1 MADVSVPVRPA
12 GADPVTPAAT
22 GGEQL
27 LVVAGETSGDLH
39 GARLL
44 AELRLLVPGLTAFGL
59 GGPELRAAGL
69 EAVADSSEV
78 AVVGVVEVLKV
89 LPRIRQVFGAL
100 LAEVDRRRPRAA
112 VLIDFPDFNLRLA
125 GRLARRGVSVI
136 YYISPQVWAWR
147 RGRVRTIARRVD
159 LMLVLFPFE
168 VDFYR
173 RSGVPAVHVGH
184 PLVDEVPRLPS
195 AWDRGLAAGEPYRLA
210 LLPGSRRGEVEALLP
225 VMLQAAARL
234 AAELPV
240 AVSLIR
246 APGIPEAML
255 AAHVEAF
262 RRRGAGGAE
271 GGGGARGERD
281 GGRDGGG
288 TAGLAL
294 PVRVVSEDRFGAI
307 ADSHLAL
314 CASGTATLEVG
325 LLGTPMVVL
334 YRLARWSY
342 VLAKL
347 LVRLPNFAM
356 VNLVLGREVV
366 PELLQDEAEPERIA
380 TEALRLLVDGEARA
394 RVRAGLA
401 ELRPRLGEGGA
412 SARAA
417 RQVAEVLARV
427 RGAGAGGL
435 AA

>member
-1 MADVSVPVRPA
+1 VTAAPA
-12 GADPVTPAAT
+12 GDAPAI
-22 GGEQL
+22 GGSCDSRGSRGGDEL
-27 LVVAGETSGDLH
+27 LVVAGEASGDLH

-44 AELRLLVPGLTAFGL
+44 AELRRLVPGLRAFGL
-59 GGPELRAAGL
+59 GGTELRAAGL
-69 EAVADSSEV
+69 DAVADSSEV

-89 LPRIRQVFGAL
+89 LPRVRQVFAAL
-100 LAEVDRRRPRAA
+100 LAAADRRRPRAA

-125 GRLARRGVSVI
+125 GRLARRGIPVI

-168 VDFYR
+168 VEFYR
-173 RSGVPAVHVGH
+173 RSGVRAVHVGH

-195 AWDRGLAAGEPYRLA
+195 AWDRELAAGEPYRLA

-225 VMLQAAARL
+225 AMLGAAARV

-246 APGIPEAML
+246 APGIPEEVL
-255 AAHVEAF
+255 AEHVEAF
-262 RRRGAGGAE
+262 RRRTAGG
-271 GGGGARGERD
+271 RGQE
-281 GGRDGGG
+281 
-288 TAGLAL
+288 L
-294 PVRVVSEDRFGAI
+294 PVRVESADRFGAI

-325 LLGTPMVVL
+325 LLGTPMIVL

-342 VLAKL
+342 LLARL

-366 PELLQDEAEPERIA
+366 PELLQGEAEPERIGA
-380 TEALRLLVDGEARA
+380 EAVRLLADGEARA
-394 RVRAGLA
+394 RMRAGLA

-417 RQVAEVLARV
+417 CQVAEVLARAR
-427 RGAGAGGL
+427 RGA
-435 AA
+435 AAA